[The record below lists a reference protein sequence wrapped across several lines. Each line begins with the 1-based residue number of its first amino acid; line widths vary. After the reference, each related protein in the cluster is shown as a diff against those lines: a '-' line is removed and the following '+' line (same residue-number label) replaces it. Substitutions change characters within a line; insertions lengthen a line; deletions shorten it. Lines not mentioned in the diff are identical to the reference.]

1 MQPLKRLW
9 VIYDSKCGF
18 CSRVKDWIAAQPAR
32 VPLELLAADSAEA
45 QRRFPQLP
53 AGELAVIGDTGE
65 VWLGNRAWLVCLWA
79 LRDYRDW
86 AVRLSSPVMMPV
98 ARQVFGA
105 ISVNR
110 AAISKVLGLASEQ
123 EIVRQL
129 REVAVPG
136 CEISQ
141 R

>member
-9 VIYDSKCGF
+9 VIYDPKCGL
-18 CSRVKDWIAAQPAR
+18 CSRVKEWIGAQPAL
-32 VPLELLAADSAEA
+32 VPLELLAADSMETKSK
-45 QRRFPQLP
+45 FPQVP

-86 AVRLSSPVMMPV
+86 AVRLSSPVLMPV
-98 ARQVFGA
+98 ARQAFA
-105 ISVNR
+105 SISSNR
-110 AAISKVLGLASEQ
+110 AAISKLLGLPSEQ
-123 EIVRQL
+123 EMVRQL